1 MTAMTLDT
9 EPCDLSAVDAA
20 AAIRARRLSSS
31 ALVRSCLDRIAARD
45 ASVHA
50 WAFLDPDLAV
60 AAARAADRA
69 EPRGPLHGIPVGL
82 KDIIDTYDMPTACN
96 SPIYANRRPYA
107 DAGCVALLRGA
118 GGIVLG
124 KTVTTE
130 FANRHPGPTRHP
142 LAPDHTPGGSS
153 SGSAAAV
160 ADRQVPLA
168 LGTQTSGS
176 TIRPAAYCGIVGFKP
191 SFGEISR
198 VGVRQ
203 QSGSL
208 DTMGLCARTLA
219 DIVLLRAVVAGIPYE
234 PLPPMDTPPRIAL
247 CRTPQWDEASPAAQ
261 TALERAATTLAAAGA
276 LVSELSLPTAL
287 FDDWQG
293 DHRRIANFESARNFG
308 HERHLHGDRLSR
320 ALRDGRIRDGERCR
334 LEDYIASQRR
344 AEAMRAWADEMF
356 AGADAILTLAAPG
369 EAPVGLGET
378 GAATFNSLWTLLY
391 TPCVTLPFAK
401 GDGRLPLGVQL
412 VGRRHEDERLFAVAA
427 WAERR
432 LAG

>member
-1 MTAMTLDT
+1 MTTMIFDT
-9 EPCDLSAVDAA
+9 EPCDLSATEAA
-20 AAIRARRLSSS
+20 IAIRAGRLSAS

-45 ASVHA
+45 ASVQA
-50 WAFLDPDLAV
+50 WAFLDPELAL
-60 AAARAADRA
+60 AAAHAADRS

-107 DAGCVALLRGA
+107 DAACVALLRAA
-118 GGIVLG
+118 GGIILG

-176 TIRPAAYCGIVGFKP
+176 TIRPAAYCGIVGYKP
-191 SFGEISR
+191 TFGEISR

-208 DTMGLCARTLA
+208 DTIGLCARTLA
-219 DIVLLRAVVAGIPYE
+219 DIVLLRAVLASIPYE
-234 PLPPMDTPPRIAL
+234 PLPPVDTPPRIAL

-261 TALERAATTLAAAGA
+261 AALERAASTLAAAGA
-276 LVSELSLPTAL
+276 FVSELSLPAPL
-287 FDDWQG
+287 FDDLQS

-308 HERHLHGDRLSR
+308 HERHLHRDQLSP
-320 ALRDGRIRDGERCR
+320 ALRDGRIRDGESCR
-334 LEDYIASQRR
+334 LDDYIGSQRR
-344 AEAMRAWADEMF
+344 AEEMRAWTDETF
-356 AGADAILTLAAPG
+356 EDADAILTLAAPD

-401 GDGRLPLGVQL
+401 GNGGLPLGVQL

-427 WAERR
+427 WVERR
-432 LAG
+432 LAA